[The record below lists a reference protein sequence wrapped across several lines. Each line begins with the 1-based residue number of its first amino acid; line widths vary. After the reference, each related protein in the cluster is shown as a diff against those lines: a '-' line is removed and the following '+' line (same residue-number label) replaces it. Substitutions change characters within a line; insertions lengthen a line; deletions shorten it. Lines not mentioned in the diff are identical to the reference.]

1 MKQYLAHSAT
11 DVADGHTL
19 KDHLK
24 SVAELASGFAAS
36 FGAEREAR
44 LAGLLHDLG
53 KYGDLFQERLKDPR
67 RITGVDHWTM
77 GAWAAIKGYSEAGVA
92 EAWCAAGHHLGLP
105 ALDKDT
111 YKAFRRR
118 EYTDDQ
124 RNLSE
129 ENLDI
134 TLRRLQA
141 DGIKLPSAAELKGY
155 YAKPDLNRP
164 SDLMLDYR
172 MLYSALVD
180 ADFLDTE
187 AHFKRQADGFK
198 RPRIAGPDL
207 NPAWAAGVLLDHI
220 RELAAA
226 STSDPALNRLR
237 ADLLEACRAAAVRTP
252 GRFTLS
258 APTGAG
264 KTLAMLAFALEHAA
278 AHGLRRVVMV
288 IPYLTIIDQTAQEFR
303 KVFEPHLPPSTD
315 VEHYILE
322 HHSMAG
328 LHSDQADEGR
338 DQDAIYPVERRR
350 RELAENWD
358 APIIVTT
365 SVQMLE
371 SLFARRP
378 GACRKLHRL
387 AKSVILFD
395 EVQTLPNHLA
405 GATLAALGRLCDR
418 FGSTVVFSTATQPAF
433 TELNQQVE
441 KLGGVV
447 WEPREI
453 APPELGLFQRAR
465 KRVRVRWP
473 VDGEKLTL
481 EQVAAELATEE
492 NRRGLCVVNLK
503 RQATGILREL
513 ADLGAGGLFHL
524 STSMCPAHREAVL
537 KQVRGRLADP
547 GQPPVRLVSTQCV
560 EAGVDL
566 DFPVVWRAWGPLTA
580 IAQAAGRCNR
590 NANLESGL
598 VRVFRLDEGGRN
610 PYPDDAYKQAAMAAE
625 IILERRG
632 PEGMDI
638 NDPDLFKVFYQRLY
652 LLRGDNEGPGTL
664 ADAIKRRNFEE
675 TAGLYRLIDK
685 NSINILVPYDSEKY
699 AQLAEEARNQG
710 LTRDWIARARP
721 HTVGWFRPR
730 EGDSIYDV
738 LEPIPLIGGR
748 PRRQGDVSPDWF
760 ICPAEGVYDA
770 ALGFEKQESSGLLN
784 T

>member
-19 KDHLK
+19 KDHLE

-53 KYGDLFQERLKDPR
+53 KYGDLFQDRLKDPR

-77 GAWAAIKGYSEAGVA
+77 GAWATVNNYPRTAVA
-92 EAWCAAGHHLGLP
+92 ATLAAFGHHLGLP
-105 ALDKDT
+105 PLDKEILRS
-111 YKAFRRR
+111 FRRQQ
-118 EYTDDQ
+118 YQDTQ
-124 RNLSE
+124 RRLSE
-129 ENLDI
+129 SNLG
-134 TLRRLQA
+134 TLLDRLQC
-141 DGIKLPSAAELKGY
+141 DGIELPPAEGFKGEITVPGTNKPAA
-155 YAKPDLNRP
+155 A
-164 SDLMLDYR
+164 MLDYR

-187 AHFKRQADGFK
+187 AHFSRQADGIK
-198 RPRIAGPDL
+198 RPRRAGPDL
-207 NPAWAAGVLLDHI
+207 NPAWAAGVLRDHI
-220 RELAAA
+220 RELAAT

-237 ADLLEACRAAAVRTP
+237 ADLLEACRTSAAEEP

-288 IPYLTIIDQTAQEFR
+288 IPYLTIIDQTTQVFR
-303 KVFEPHLPPSTD
+303 EVFRSRLPSDTD

-322 HHSMAG
+322 HHSLAG
-328 LHSDQADEGR
+328 LHSDQADGGS
-338 DQDAIYPVERRR
+338 DQDAIDPVERRR

-371 SLFARRP
+371 SLFARRS

-395 EVQTLPNHLA
+395 EVQTLPTHLA
-405 GATLAALGRLCDR
+405 GATLATLGRLCDR
-418 FGSTVVFSTATQPAF
+418 FGSTVVFFHRHPAGVWR
-433 TELNQQVE
+433 VE
-441 KLGGVV
+441 RIGAKTG
-447 WEPREI
+447 
-453 APPELGLFQRAR
+453 
-465 KRVRVRWP
+465 
-473 VDGEKLTL
+473 
-481 EQVAAELATEE
+481 
-492 NRRGLCVVNLK
+492 RRGLGAPRDCPHGNRPFQEGGEKGAGHLAS
-503 RQATGILREL
+503 QGREPQP
-513 ADLGAGGLFHL
+513 GAGGRQAGHGGK
-524 STSMCPAHREAVL
+524 PP
-537 KQVRGRLADP
+537 QPVRGEPEAPGHRHTAGTSRPGRTRPVPPLHQHVPGPPRGGVKGSTPPADRP
-547 GQPPVRLVSTQCV
+547 GPAAGAPGLHPVRGGRGGPGLSRGL
-560 EAGVDL
+560 ARL
-566 DFPVVWRAWGPLTA
+566 GPLTA

-590 NANLESGL
+590 NANLEFGL
-598 VRVFRLDEGGRN
+598 VRVFRLDEGGKN
-610 PYPDDAYKQAAMAAE
+610 PYPDDAYGQAAMTTEA
-625 IILERRG
+625 ILERRG

-638 NDPDLFKVFYQRLY
+638 NDPELFKVFYQRLY
-652 LLRGDNEGPGTL
+652 LLRGDNGGSGTL
-664 ADAIKRRNFEE
+664 AEAIKRRHFED
-675 TAGLYRLIDK
+675 TARRYRLIDK
-685 NSINILVPYDSEKY
+685 NSINILVPYDPKKY

-738 LEPIPLIGGR
+738 LEPIPLIGGSTGVR
-748 PRRQGDVSPDWF
+748 GKCRRTGSSARQRACMTRHWDLRSRNL
-760 ICPAEGVYDA
+760 
-770 ALGFEKQESSGLLN
+770 LGC
-784 T
+784 